1 LVGAITTIAFVGWQ
15 DCVDFIAAI
24 PSISNASWN
33 IIQRNLSAPVFIAR
47 LLRGLSPNSGFAP
60 NLIARAPVIA
70 VDLLIVAATTKV
82 TLALP
87 PHDDPDWRVFSL
99 WVATSVFL
107 LPVAWDYDLVLMLIP
122 FSVLAVVGARGEAS
136 RRAIAMAVL
145 SYLVLI
151 WWEYVALSA
160 NEFGF
165 FSMLAAYLSAY
176 WLVADQ
182 PAAASV
188 PLLSMPGEIWRRL
201 ALTAE

>member
-1 LVGAITTIAFVGWQ
+1 M
-15 DCVDFIAAI
+15 
-24 PSISNASWN
+24 
-33 IIQRNLSAPVFIAR
+33 
-47 LLRGLSPNSGFAP
+47 
-60 NLIARAPVIA
+60 IARALVIA

-87 PHDDPDWRVFSL
+87 PRDDPDSRVFSL
-99 WVATSVFL
+99 WVATAVFL

-145 SYLVLI
+145 SYLLLI
-151 WWEYVALSA
+151 WWEYVALST

-176 WLVADQ
+176 WLAADQ
-182 PAAASV
+182 PVAVSV
-188 PLLSMPGEIWRRL
+188 PLLTVPGEIWRRL
-201 ALTAE
+201 SLTVE